1 MSEDQPANGRIN
13 WAKVRFWWMA
23 CAMAGAAFV
32 VSKPNPS
39 EYLLPA
45 ALGMPVLMA
54 LVVLVAWVD
63 GLLARNN
70 RRKVAK
76 KRSGS
81 P

>member
-1 MSEDQPANGRIN
+1 MRDDQPASGRID
-13 WAKVRFWWMA
+13 WAKVRFWWLA
-23 CAMAGAAFV
+23 CVMAGAAFV
-32 VSKPNPS
+32 VSKPNPG

-45 ALGMPVLMA
+45 ALGTPILMV
-54 LVVLVAWVD
+54 LVVLGVWID
-63 GLLARNN
+63 GLLTRHN